1 MLIMAPSILS
11 ADFKNLG
18 EDLRRIDKAGAEYVH
33 VDVMDGEFVPSI
45 SLGMPVIKSA
55 RSATDRIFDVHL
67 MVNNPERYIDDFVE
81 CGADLITIHAE
92 ACNHLDRTINQIKDK
107 GVKVGVSLNPAT
119 PLCVLDYVLDKLDM
133 VLIMCVNPGFGGQKY
148 IESST
153 RKIKELKK
161 MIDDRN
167 LETDIQ
173 VDGGVTVDNVRMI
186 IEAGANI
193 IVAGSSVFN
202 GNIEENME
210 KFLAIFKEYE
220 K

>member
-55 RSATDRIFDVHL
+55 RSATDRVFDVHL